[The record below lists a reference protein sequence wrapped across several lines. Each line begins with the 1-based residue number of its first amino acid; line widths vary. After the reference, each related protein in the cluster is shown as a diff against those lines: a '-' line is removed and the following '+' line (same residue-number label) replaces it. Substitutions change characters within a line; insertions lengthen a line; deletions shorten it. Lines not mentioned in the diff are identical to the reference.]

1 MSQIKIL
8 DYWTQYALNAIWK
21 EWVQECIK
29 INDIETRKTNDNY
42 YNNDTGNTTFNN
54 SENCDNSLN
63 SIIVN
68 N

>member
-1 MSQIKIL
+1 MSQIQIL
-8 DYWTQYALNAIWK
+8 DYWTQYALDAIWK

-29 INDIETRKTNDNY
+29 INDIETGKTNDNY

-54 SENCDNSLN
+54 YENCDNSLN

>member
-1 MSQIKIL
+1 
-8 DYWTQYALNAIWK
+8 TG
-21 EWVQECIK
+21 
-29 INDIETRKTNDNY
+29 KTNDNY
-42 YNNDTGNTTFNN
+42 YNYDTGDTTFNN